1 MSHDFFD
8 HRHYVIIPY
17 SEVGNID
24 FDEVLETSINTIRRS
39 IDGYKTFVKYEH
51 EMPPSVVA
59 IQDKSQ
65 EYSHEEISEILNTE
79 EWIDTNASL

>member
-39 IDGYKTFVKYEH
+39 IDGYKTFVKYEY

-65 EYSHEEISEILNTE
+65 EYSYEEICEILNTE
-79 EWIDTNASL
+79 EWRDE

>member
-1 MSHDFFD
+1 MSHNSFD

-17 SEVGNID
+17 DEVGNIN
-24 FDEVLETSINTIRRS
+24 FDEVLETSIHTIRRS
-39 IDGYKTFVKYEH
+39 TNGYKTFVKYEH

-59 IQDKSQ
+59 IQDKSE

-79 EWIDTNASL
+79 EWRDE

>member
-17 SEVGNID
+17 YEVGNID

-39 IDGYKTFVKYEH
+39 IDGYKTFVKYEY

-65 EYSHEEISEILNTE
+65 EYSYEEICEILNTE
-79 EWIDTNASL
+79 EWRDE